1 MIFDSLKNLEQYK
14 NVHPR
19 VYRGLQLLRDTDF
32 SALTETRYEVEVDD
46 LFFFL
51 QDY

>member
-19 VYRGLQLLRDTDF
+19 VYRDLRLLRDTDF
-32 SALTETRYEVEVDD
+32 SSRTMRPAR
-46 LFFFL
+46 
-51 QDY
+51 

>member
-32 SALTETRYEVEVDD
+32 SALTETRYEV
-46 LFFFL
+46 LSL
-51 QDY
+51 IHI